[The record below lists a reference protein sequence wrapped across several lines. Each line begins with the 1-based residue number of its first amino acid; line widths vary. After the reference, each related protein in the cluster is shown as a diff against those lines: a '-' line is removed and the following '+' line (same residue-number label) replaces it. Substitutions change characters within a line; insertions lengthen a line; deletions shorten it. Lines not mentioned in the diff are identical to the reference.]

1 MMARTEFCLLGPL
14 VVRCGGVP
22 VPVRPGKQ
30 RAVLAL
36 LLLNPGQVVAQDE
49 IAEALWG
56 FAPPPSARVTVRN
69 YVSRL
74 RQALQDTGRDRISTE
89 PRGYAISLDA
99 DELDITR
106 FEVLAAT
113 AQSAIQSS
121 SWERAATQARSALA
135 LWRGEPLADVG
146 SEVLTAREVPRLAEA
161 RLQALEARIDADVHL
176 GRQAGV
182 IAELQRLVATHPLRE
197 HLHSLLMLAF
207 YRCGRQAEALAAYQS
222 ARGILIE
229 ELGTEPAA
237 ELRELHQRIL
247 RGDADPIQAAGRGH
261 GVSAGDGPAARRSQ
275 PAGPGFRTSPVPR
288 QLPAAGAHF
297 VGRETELSVLM
308 SLAERAASGPGE
320 DGTGRRPRLVP
331 GSVPIV
337 AIGGTAG
344 VGKTALALHF
354 AHLVADRF
362 SDGQLY
368 LNLRGFD
375 PSVEPLPPS
384 AAVRSFLDG
393 LNVPPEQIPASLDA
407 QTGLYRSMLAGR
419 QMLIVLDN
427 AASADQVRSLLPGA
441 GHCLVVVTS
450 RRQLTALAALEGAS
464 SVTLDVLID
473 SEAYELLAARL
484 GADRLASDP
493 AATAELITEC
503 ARLPLALSVAAAR
516 AQGRP
521 QFSLAAV
528 ASELRDA
535 RGRLDALDGGEASIN
550 VRAVFSWSYHQL
562 PPASAR
568 MFSLLGLHPGPD
580 ITVAAAASLAA
591 VPHAQAGQALGQLT
605 TACLL
610 TEHVP
615 GRFAFHDLLRAYA
628 AEGAAATENEDQRQ
642 DAIGRLA
649 DHYLQS
655 ARAADQ
661 AIYPARPPV
670 AIPGPQPGTQP
681 ETFSSH
687 AQALDWFDREHYVL
701 RAVISLAAAADLHAC
716 AWQLPWAMETFF
728 YRRAHWHD
736 WAVTQIIAL
745 TAARRIGD
753 RDGEAHAHRG
763 IANAN
768 IENGSHEEGLRHL
781 ALALRLREKTGD
793 LAGQARIH
801 LDMARSA
808 VFQQRYD
815 DYLNHARRGLE
826 LSRSVHD
833 HWGEGNALS
842 EVAWALALLGH
853 YEQAIAG
860 CQEALRLYR
869 QVGSRP
875 HEGQVWDT
883 LGFAHHHL
891 GHHAKAAACYR
902 RAVQILDD
910 HGYLYNKAV
919 TLTWAGEA
927 YRAAGDAQAAREA
940 WRQALAILKDT
951 RHPHTARVLANLD
964 DLATAAGLARQQTL
978 GSLDGI
984 GS

>member
-1 MMARTEFCLLGPL
+1 
-14 VVRCGGVP
+14 
-22 VPVRPGKQ
+22 
-30 RAVLAL
+30 
-36 LLLNPGQVVAQDE
+36 
-49 IAEALWG
+49 
-56 FAPPPSARVTVRN
+56 
-69 YVSRL
+69 
-74 RQALQDTGRDRISTE
+74 
-89 PRGYAISLDA
+89 
-99 DELDITR
+99 
-106 FEVLAAT
+106 
-113 AQSAIQSS
+113 
-121 SWERAATQARSALA
+121 
-135 LWRGEPLADVG
+135 
-146 SEVLTAREVPRLAEA
+146 
-161 RLQALEARIDADVHL
+161 
-176 GRQAGV
+176 
-182 IAELQRLVATHPLRE
+182 
-197 HLHSLLMLAF
+197 
-207 YRCGRQAEALAAYQS
+207 
-222 ARGILIE
+222 
-229 ELGTEPAA
+229 
-237 ELRELHQRIL
+237 
-247 RGDADPIQAAGRGH
+247 
-261 GVSAGDGPAARRSQ
+261 
-275 PAGPGFRTSPVPR
+275 
-288 QLPAAGAHF
+288 
-297 VGRETELSVLM
+297 M
-308 SLAERAASGPGE
+308 SLVERAASGPGE
-320 DGTGRRPRLVP
+320 NGTGRRPRLVP

-375 PSVEPLPPS
+375 PSVEPLPSS

-393 LNVPPEQIPASLDA
+393 LSVPPEQIPASLDA

-464 SVTLDVLID
+464 TVTLDVLID

-516 AQGRP
+516 AQARP

-562 PPASAR
+562 SPASAR

-591 VPHAQAGQALGQLT
+591 VPRAQAGQALGQLT

-628 AEGAAATENEDQRQ
+628 AEEAAATENEDQRQ

-670 AIPGPQPGTQP
+670 AIPGLQPGTQP

-701 RAVISLAAAADLHAC
+701 LAVISLAAAADLHAC

-736 WAVTQIIAL
+736 WAVTQTIAL

-768 IENGSHEEGLRHL
+768 IENGSYEEGLRHL

-808 VFQQRYD
+808 GFQQRYD

-833 HWGEGNALS
+833 LWGEGNGLS

-860 CQEALRLYR
+860 CQEALRVYR

-883 LGFAHHHL
+883 LGFAHYHL

-951 RHPHTARVLANLD
+951 RHPDTARVLANLD
-964 DLATAAGLARQQTL
+964 DLATAADLARQQTL